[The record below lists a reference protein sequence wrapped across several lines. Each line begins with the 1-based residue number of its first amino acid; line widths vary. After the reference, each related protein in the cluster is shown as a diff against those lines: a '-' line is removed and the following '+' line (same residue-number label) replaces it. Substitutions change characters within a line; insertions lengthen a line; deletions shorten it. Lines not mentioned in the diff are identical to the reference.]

1 MGMFDKAKDMY
12 KLQKQAKEIKKKLK
26 NMHIEANVEGI
37 IVTIDG
43 EQNVVSVKIPPEM
56 LTFDNKEKLEKNLES
71 AFNKAIK
78 KSQQIAAE
86 EMKVVMGGMGIPGM
100 GS

>member
-1 MGMFDKAKDMY
+1 MY
-12 KLQKQAKEIKKKLK
+12 KLQRQAKDIKKKLK
-26 NMHIEANVEGI
+26 NMHIEADVDGV

-43 EQNVVSVKIPPEM
+43 EQNVVLIKIPDNM
-56 LTFDNKEKLEKNLES
+56 LGTENKEKLEKTLET

-86 EMKVVMGGMGIPGM
+86 EMKEVMGGLGMPGM

>member
-1 MGMFDKAKDMY
+1 MGFFDKAKDMY
-12 KLQKQAKEIKKKLK
+12 KLQRQAKDIKKKLK
-26 NMHIEANVEGI
+26 NMHIEAESEGV

-43 EQNVVSVKIPPEM
+43 EQNMVSVKIPEHMLNPE
-56 LTFDNKEKLEKNLES
+56 NKEKLEKMLEN

-86 EMKVVMGGMGIPGM
+86 EMKEVMDGLGLPGTK
-100 GS
+100 

>member
-1 MGMFDKAKDMY
+1 MGFFDKAKDMY
-12 KLQKQAKEIKKKLK
+12 KLQRQAKDIKKKLK
-26 NMHIEANVEGI
+26 NTHIEAEVEGV

-43 EQNVVSVKIPPEM
+43 EQNVVSVKIPEHI
-56 LTFDNKEKLEKNLES
+56 LGAENKGKLEKTLES

-86 EMKVVMGGMGIPGM
+86 EMKEVMGGMGLPGM
-100 GS
+100 G